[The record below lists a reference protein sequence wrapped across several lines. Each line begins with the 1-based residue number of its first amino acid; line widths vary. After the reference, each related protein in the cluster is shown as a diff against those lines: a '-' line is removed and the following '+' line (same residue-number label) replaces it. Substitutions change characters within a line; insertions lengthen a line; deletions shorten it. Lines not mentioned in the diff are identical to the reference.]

1 MDVSLFFYRNK
12 YLMSYVSP
20 SYPLSYSFFSLCNRY
35 IIVHTSWPESGG
47 GANYNEGVVSVVFFQ
62 IVLFSYAKSKIAKTT
77 FIIFAALGIWVPE
90 KTKQSISSIPSL
102 DILFLNVY
110 VIGCNINVYD
120 GELLDIGQ

>member
-1 MDVSLFFYRNK
+1 
-12 YLMSYVSP
+12 MSYVSL

-47 GANYNEGVVSVVFFQ
+47 GANYNEGVMSVVFFQ
-62 IVLFSYAKSKIAKTT
+62 NVLFSFAKSKIAKTT
-77 FIIFAALGIWVPE
+77 FIIFAALGICLPE
-90 KTKQSISSIPSL
+90 KPKQSISSNPSL

-110 VIGCNINVYD
+110 VIGCNINIYD